1 LGGMSSIIGLV
12 VVFGSIALGFG
23 LSGGPFPVLWQPYEL
38 IVIGGAALGTVII
51 GAPGAL
57 GKRVVHALKLS
68 FSGKPPGK
76 ADYLDLLV
84 LMNSLFQTMR
94 REGIL
99 AMENHISDPA
109 QSPLFKRHPGVV
121 ARHHAIQFLTES
133 IKQLVDGCSPEDLH
147 MMMDTDLEQ
156 LHAEE
161 AQAIGQLR
169 TVGDALPGL
178 GIVAAVLGIVITM
191 AHLDG
196 GPEEIGHHVAA
207 ALVGTFLGI
216 LLCYGVVQPLASS
229 VEVQVGAEG
238 RYLMC
243 IKDGVIAAGRGANP
257 ASALE
262 FARRAIFPDERPSL
276 AELEQAISKA
286 KEGA

>member
-1 LGGMSSIIGLV
+1 MSSIIGLV
-12 VVFGSIALGFG
+12 VVFASVLGGFG
-23 LSGGPFPVLWQPYEL
+23 MSGGPFPVLWQPNEL
-38 IVIGGAALGTVII
+38 VVLGGAAIGTVVIS
-51 GAPGAL
+51 APGAL
-57 GKRVVHALKLS
+57 GKRVIHALKLA
-68 FSGKPPGK
+68 FSGKPISK
-76 ADYLDLLV
+76 ADFLDLLV
-84 LMNSLFQTMR
+84 LMNSIFQTMR

-99 AMENHISDPA
+99 AMENHVSDPK
-109 QSPLFKRHPGVV
+109 QSTIFKKHPSILG
-121 ARHHAIQFLTES
+121 RHHAIQFLTEG

-169 TVGDALPGL
+169 SVGDALPGL

-216 LLCYGVVQPLASS
+216 LLCYGVVQPLATSA
-229 VEVQVGAEG
+229 EVQMGSEG
-238 RYLMC
+238 RYMLC
-243 IKDGVIAAGRGANP
+243 IKDGIVAAGRGANP
-257 ASALE
+257 AAALE

-276 AELEQAISKA
+276 QELEAGINNA
-286 KEGA
+286 KGAG